1 MKLTG
6 KLLLVIIV
14 FSLFIF
20 NSASAALINSGSET
34 ATNFNTFLETG
45 GKIAY
50 NITATPESIMTTVV
64 RILLSVLG
72 IIFLIIILIAG
83 SAWMRANGNEEKIQ
97 KAKDTLKNTLIGL
110 VLVLIAYALSAD
122 LGQILATIFLK
133 AN

>member
-1 MKLTG
+1 
-6 KLLLVIIV
+6 
-14 FSLFIF
+14 
-20 NSASAALINSGSET
+20 
-34 ATNFNTFLETG
+34 
-45 GKIAY
+45 
-50 NITATPESIMTTVV
+50 MTTVV